1 MSVIPQKAYRLVE
14 RRLRDRWELA
24 ARAKAE
30 LYDAQMAA
38 YAVSSPPMDQ
48 EKVGHGPGDRTQA
61 AAQRV
66 LAAEKKVEEAAKWEE
81 AIRLTDNAF
90 PWESTSE
97 GVIAGYLYGNGM
109 TIQEVCLA
117 TGKGRST
124 VIHLR
129 DNYVAHCAF
138 FAAALG
144 LIDIRGGMEHGKNQE
159 LADP

>member
-1 MSVIPQKAYRLVE
+1 MSVIPLKAYRLVE

-38 YAVSSPPMDQ
+38 YAVSAPPMDQ

-81 AIRLTDNAF
+81 AIRQDTLRRTEHYCDGMNFESKVVKTLGINAIPFYILTDAQHQVLD
-90 PWESTSE
+90 SGDDASKLD
-97 GVIAGYLYGNGM
+97 AML
-109 TIQEVCLA
+109 
-117 TGKGRST
+117 KK
-124 VIHLR
+124 HLR
-129 DNYVAHCAF
+129 GEDSTQ
-138 FAAALG
+138 G
-144 LIDIRGGMEHGKNQE
+144 LNAQPSKIR
-159 LADP
+159 